1 MGYNLDKTLFFE
13 EVLINQKNAE
23 IIQTLNAL
31 FAYLNNQIPF
41 IFNPILLKGKTETGK
56 SHLVK
61 SLCKFYPCSI
71 TSIKSGDLLF
81 LSQQEIKNKF
91 ELPKEIKILILDDIQ
106 SLAKDKNIAEQVSY
120 HIEKLITKN
129 IIIIVTQNTDEN
141 SLDLPKS
148 LESKISMGLCFTM
161 QEPDLDIRVRYIQ
174 QQIENENIKLTK
186 EQCLN
191 IARRS
196 SGFRNIQV
204 ILNHIKLYM
213 LKTNKLP
220 DTNEIERIISKQGQ
234 NFVINPDAIISIVAQ
249 EYGYTVKDLKGK
261 KRFPRIVEARHLAIY
276 LCREIL
282 GETYMEI
289 GKIFGGKDHSTIAHS
304 IKKIEDL
311 RVTNKIMNNL
321 VTEVTNQCKKHILYV
336 K

>member
-1 MGYNLDKTLFFE
+1 MDKTLFFE

-31 FAYLNNQIPF
+31 FAYLNEQIPF
-41 IFNPILLKGKTETGK
+41 TFNPILLKGKTETGK

-61 SLCKFYPCSI
+61 SLCKFYPKVI
-71 TSIKSGDLLF
+71 KSIKSGDLLF
-81 LSQQEIKNKF
+81 LSQQEIKEKF
-91 ELPKEIKILILDDIQ
+91 ELEELTKVFIFDDIQ
-106 SLAKDKNIAEQVSY
+106 SLAKNKNIAEQVTY
-120 HIEKLITKN
+120 HIENLITKN
-129 IIIIVTQNTDEN
+129 IIIIATLNTDEN
-141 SLDLPKS
+141 CLELPKS

-174 QQIENENIKLTK
+174 QQTEQEHIKLTK

-204 ILNHIKLYM
+204 ILNHIKLYII
-213 LKTNKLP
+213 KTNKMP
-220 DTNEIERIISKQGQ
+220 DANEIERIISKQGQ